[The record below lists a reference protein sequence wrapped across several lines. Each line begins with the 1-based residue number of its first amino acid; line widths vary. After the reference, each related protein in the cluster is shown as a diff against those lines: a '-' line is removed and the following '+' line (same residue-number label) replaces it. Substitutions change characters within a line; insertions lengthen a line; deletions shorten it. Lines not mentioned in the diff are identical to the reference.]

1 MSCLIFWVHFKNV
14 NSSPHLG
21 VVLYFG
27 FIFRVNSPR
36 ELYDIGGPP
45 LLLLRTF
52 LLLDLPDNAIRLG
65 VTRIIPLKKFNY
77 IRGFHIA
84 KSLKIYGFPK
94 HRSTVPELFPL

>member
-1 MSCLIFWVHFKNV
+1 MSCLIFWVDFKNV
-14 NSSPHLG
+14 NSSLHLG

-77 IRGFHIA
+77 IRGCHIA

-94 HRSTVPELFPL
+94 HISTVPELFPL